1 MKRFFTTALN
11 PLLAAL
17 SVSLLTG
24 CATTPRSTYIAK
36 PSSGQN
42 PIKLRAAKLAVP
54 MRAVEKEVPSS
65 EWGASL
71 DPSTKSAHKEWRDR
85 QPSATPQVAK
95 KPQIK
100 SPSVKPRATGGAFYS
115 NSGSRRLSIFGNSS
129 FGRVILLSDGSVW
142 KIAPLYQHLSSI
154 WLYAQDVTVI
164 GLGGRRAKLIYDD
177 DVAEAQLLGVRSR
190 SASIDGDFEGWDGDT
205 IVKLADGTLWK
216 QSGGHYEYSYSY
228 SPQVIVLNNEYGVS
242 MLVDGTTEPVAVT
255 QLRSLP
261 GLELE
266 ANGGGEVEESQIG
279 SGRPFQL
286 EANWSDGKFLLLS
299 NGSLWEVG
307 RYSDE
312 RKARRFR
319 ENREVIVVEFRRSS
333 GRAKLVCQEE
343 VIQAELLAEDTLEVQ
358 LDNDFEGW
366 EGETIVELT
375 TGHIFKQTDYH
386 YEYTYD
392 YMPKALLFESSY
404 GATKILI
411 EDTDEAVGVVR
422 VR

>member
-1 MKRFFTTALN
+1 
-11 PLLAAL
+11 
-17 SVSLLTG
+17 
-24 CATTPRSTYIAK
+24 
-36 PSSGQN
+36 
-42 PIKLRAAKLAVP
+42 
-54 MRAVEKEVPSS
+54 
-65 EWGASL
+65 
-71 DPSTKSAHKEWRDR
+71 
-85 QPSATPQVAK
+85 
-95 KPQIK
+95 
-100 SPSVKPRATGGAFYS
+100 
-115 NSGSRRLSIFGNSS
+115 
-129 FGRVILLSDGSVW
+129 
-142 KIAPLYQHLSSI
+142 
-154 WLYAQDVTVI
+154 
-164 GLGGRRAKLIYDD
+164 LIYDD

-386 YEYTYD
+386 YEYKYD
-392 YMPKALLFESSY
+392 YRPKALLFESSY